1 MRVINRSLVKRFACK
16 ILLIL
21 RGAKILFLILKMFYL
36 LWNIFHCYRSKFYT
50 SNHNFNTLSIRT
62 SYIILL
68 FGRTINSIRGR
79 EVLLIAL
86 PLIFVT
92 WDSIRVHLF
101 EIQNDTKTFASIYH
115 RQPIY
120 YLRDSIVSN
129 VTANVPTS
137 SLSPF
142 LNLSQFSLN
151 RSRNK
156 RDFFQTTRTQRR
168 GMEKMKIKKDKQVT
182 ISKERR
188 DLDRD
193 TFSRTVAGG

>member
-1 MRVINRSLVKRFACK
+1 M
-16 ILLIL
+16 
-21 RGAKILFLILKMFYL
+21 
-36 LWNIFHCYRSKFYT
+36 
-50 SNHNFNTLSIRT
+50 
-62 SYIILL
+62 
-68 FGRTINSIRGR
+68 
-79 EVLLIAL
+79 
-86 PLIFVT
+86 
-92 WDSIRVHLF
+92 
-101 EIQNDTKTFASIYH
+101 
-115 RQPIY
+115 
-120 YLRDSIVSN
+120 SN

-168 GMEKMKIKKDKQVT
+168 GMEKNEDEKEKKDKQVT

-193 TFSRTVAGG
+193 TFSRTVAGC